1 MSKKT
6 FQDKYSSSA
15 ANARNLVAGI
25 VNSKKSATPEKY
37 RDLDFVAY
45 EVLSPEL
52 KPSEQMNF
60 IKDTLKI
67 IPVLNEEKSNLS
79 NEMLSEILISWRE
92 SYKYEIDGV
101 IVADDKIY
109 PRTDKNPKHSFAF
122 KMVLSDQVV
131 EAKVLNVLWSPSK
144 HGLLKPRI
152 QIEPV
157 NIGGATIEYA
167 TAFNGAFVENNKIGI
182 GSIVRLV
189 RSGDVIP
196 HILAVIEPSSEPKMP
211 ELPYVWN
218 ETHVDVVLKDFES
231 DDIVKEKA
239 VAAFFK
245 GLDVAGL
252 SSGNVKR
259 IMNAGFDTIPKI
271 VHMTK
276 EDLLGVEGF
285 KDKMAT
291 KINTSIKEK
300 MKEATLS
307 KLISL
312 SNLFG
317 RGLGDKRIAPILA
330 MYPDILI
337 SELPAKEKETL
348 VRKVPGIA
356 QKTAEL
362 FVKHVPEVVSF
373 IQDIGEGKKLI
384 ATKSPEKE
392 FDTSHPLY
400 KKNIVMTG
408 FRDKDLE
415 KKITDVGGNLTGSI
429 SKTTFVVLVKDTDES
444 TGKADKAR
452 DLNIPLMVPQ
462 DFIAAYLA

>member
-1 MSKKT
+1 M
-6 FQDKYSSSA
+6 
-15 ANARNLVAGI
+15 
-25 VNSKKSATPEKY
+25 
-37 RDLDFVAY
+37 
-45 EVLSPEL
+45 
-52 KPSEQMNF
+52 
-60 IKDTLKI
+60 
-67 IPVLNEEKSNLS
+67 
-79 NEMLSEILISWRE
+79 
-92 SYKYEIDGV
+92 
-101 IVADDKIY
+101 
-109 PRTDKNPKHSFAF
+109 
-122 KMVLSDQVV
+122 
-131 EAKVLNVLWSPSK
+131 
-144 HGLLKPRI
+144 
-152 QIEPV
+152 
-157 NIGGATIEYA
+157 
-167 TAFNGAFVENNKIGI
+167 
-182 GSIVRLV
+182 
-189 RSGDVIP
+189 
-196 HILAVIEPSSEPKMP
+196 
-211 ELPYVWN
+211 WN

-291 KINTSIKEK
+291 KIHTSIKEK

-317 RGLGDKRIAPILA
+317 RGLGDKKIAPILA
-330 MYPDILI
+330 MYPDILVSKI
-337 SELPAKEKETL
+337 PAKEKEAL

-362 FVKHVPEVVSF
+362 FVKHIPEVVSF
-373 IQDIGEGKKLI
+373 IEDIGEGKKLI

-415 KKITDVGGNLTGSI
+415 KKITDVGGNLAGSI

-452 DLNIPLMVPQ
+452 ELNIPLMVPQ
-462 DFIAAYLA
+462 DFIGAYLA